1 MSANYRSDSNRAQ
14 LQSNIQE
21 VGKRLE
27 ALNVTG
33 FKDSHIEYALRS
45 LVTAG
50 DVDKAVDFILLFRDT
65 ISGEIKPIDPTIKM
79 LGAVNREMVTC
90 YIDSLLFAMFARL
103 DSFESI
109 LSVEFPDNNTNTLAN
124 IIRFWV
130 NMLRTGRLVTTD
142 IVRLHSAVSFTLL
155 IHR

>member
-1 MSANYRSDSNRAQ
+1 
-14 LQSNIQE
+14 
-21 VGKRLE
+21 
-27 ALNVTG
+27 LNVTT

-45 LVTAG
+45 VVTGG

-124 IIRFWV
+124 VIRFWV

-142 IVRLHSAVSFTLL
+142 IVRPHSYVAFALL
-155 IHR
+155 IWVD